1 MSSKRKSQ
9 PTKLMDDSPIFRTPQ
24 APGPNPASLM
34 FPMASSQPGAHF
46 ESLLQQLKSNDESVP
61 GFKPPTNLH
70 ELAQLEYIRLL
81 AHQQHQQHQ
90 QQQQQQQ
97 VSLEP

>member
-24 APGPNPASLM
+24 APGPNPASLL
-34 FPMASSQPGAHF
+34 FPMASSPPAHF
-46 ESLLQQLKSNDESVP
+46 ESLLQQLKSNEENVA

-81 AHQQHQQHQ
+81 AHQQHQQQ

-97 VSLEP
+97 VN